1 MLWKTFICFV
11 LLLLAVGEA
20 ARPDENASDKKDP
33 APKKNDS
40 TSSNYK
46 AEKAEINDY
55 NQAEKAAA
63 DAQKREEAWMKK
75 YMVSP
80 DRRARG
86 HTAVPKA

>member
-1 MLWKTFICFV
+1 MK
-11 LLLLAVGEA
+11 
-20 ARPDENASDKKDP
+20 NASDKKDP
-33 APKKNDS
+33 APKKDD
-40 TSSNYK
+40 SSNYK

-55 NQAEKAAA
+55 SQAEKAAA

>member
-1 MLWKTFICFV
+1 MLWKTFIYSV

-33 APKKNDS
+33 APQKDD
-40 TSSNYK
+40 SNYK
-46 AEKAEINDY
+46 AEKAEIRVNDY
-55 NQAEKAAA
+55 SQAEKAAA
-63 DAQKREEAWMKK
+63 DAQKRDEAWMKK

-86 HTAVPKA
+86 YTAVPKA